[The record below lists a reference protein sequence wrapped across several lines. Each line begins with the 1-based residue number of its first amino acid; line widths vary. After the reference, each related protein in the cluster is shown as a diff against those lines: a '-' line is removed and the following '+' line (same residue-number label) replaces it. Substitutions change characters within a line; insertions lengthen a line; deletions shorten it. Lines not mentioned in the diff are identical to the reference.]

1 MLVKKNGKDIT
12 YAMKT
17 IKKSDLIKHH
27 QVAHTVTERH
37 CLHKINNPFLVHLQ
51 YAFQTPE
58 KLYMILDFMA
68 GGELFYWMKQQG
80 IYNINIYIIQY

>member
-1 MLVKKNGKDIT
+1 MLVKKKGKDIT

-17 IKKSDLIKHH
+17 IKKADLLKHA

-80 IYNINIYIIQY
+80 LKIINLFFNYY